1 MELKGVR
8 MGVLTC
14 FDVEVILLSHSCL
27 LCARTFSV
35 VIADHGSALCM
46 KGGGA
51 RSTLACAGAR
61 LLIVMGCNSDAFIV
75 DTLVRVRAFENL
87 AHLVY
92 LNSLGLPAY
101 RRRFSFLLY

>member
-51 RSTLACAGAR
+51 RSTFGLRRRTAAHRNGVQLRCVHSGHARKSSSFREFGTPCLREQPRLACLSYA
-61 LLIVMGCNSDAFIV
+61 V
-75 DTLVRVRAFENL
+75 
-87 AHLVY
+87 
-92 LNSLGLPAY
+92 
-101 RRRFSFLLY
+101 